1 MVRSRRVFR
10 LDFPG
15 VSRHQSLELKK
26 RGTNNISECKI
37 FDARS
42 FWCGSRPRFDSIVSI
57 AVRWTFPALSVIRFT
72 EVCVE
77 NIRPPQI
84 MRFRDA
90 IHHSGRKPI
99 NRDLIPYR
107 ELHFLTPFVLFSIRP
122 LRLFTPFSTLFVL
135 SLSLSLSLS
144 NSGESSY
151 CRWTANSPW
160 ESFLIKDIRSFG
172 FDFFWIVVLGNAMLA
187 SLEDGRL
194 EDCNSKWLKIW
205 SIY

>member
-1 MVRSRRVFR
+1 MI
-10 LDFPG
+10 D
-15 VSRHQSLELKK
+15 
-26 RGTNNISECKI
+26 RG
-37 FDARS
+37 
-42 FWCGSRPRFDSIVSI
+42 FDSI
-57 AVRWTFPALSVIRFT
+57 RFDCFPRFSVIRFT

-77 NIRPPQI
+77 NIRPRPPQI

-172 FDFFWIVVLGNAMLA
+172 FDFFEIVVLGNAMLA
-187 SLEDGRL
+187 SMDV
-194 EDCNSKWLKIW
+194 WKIA
-205 SIY
+205 IQND

>member
-1 MVRSRRVFR
+1 MVRSKVLSLRKEGRIIFR
-10 LDFPG
+10 NARFLTRD
-15 VSRHQSLELKK
+15 R
-26 RGTNNISECKI
+26 
-37 FDARS
+37 FDADRGLDSIRS
-42 FWCGSRPRFDSIVSI
+42 FRSRFVERFPRS
-57 AVRWTFPALSVIRFT
+57 SVIRFT

-151 CRWTANSPW
+151 CR
-160 ESFLIKDIRSFG
+160 
-172 FDFFWIVVLGNAMLA
+172 
-187 SLEDGRL
+187 
-194 EDCNSKWLKIW
+194 
-205 SIY
+205 

>member
-15 VSRHQSLELKK
+15 VSRHQSLEFKK

-42 FWCGSRPRFDSIVSI
+42 FWCGLDSIRSFRSRFVE
-57 AVRWTFPALSVIRFT
+57 RFPRSSVIRFT
-72 EVCVE
+72 EMCVE
-77 NIRPPQI
+77 NIRPRPPQI

-90 IHHSGRKPI
+90 IHHFGRKPI

-172 FDFFWIVVLGNAMLA
+172 FDFFEIVVLGNAMLA
-187 SLEDGRL
+187 SMDV
-194 EDCNSKWLKIW
+194 WKIA
-205 SIY
+205 IQND